1 MSKENENLTESEN
14 SALDIADV
22 SGSVIDTTKVAF
34 FGQFDNDE
42 PFEIMSGFG
51 KEITLKMQPDSG
63 TIEFTNVESG
73 KKFKMFVKHC
83 H

>member
-1 MSKENENLTESEN
+1 MLENENLNEAEN
-14 SALDIADV
+14 SVLNISDV
-22 SGSVIDTTKVAF
+22 SGSVIDTDKVAF

-51 KEITLKMQPDSG
+51 KEVTLKMQPDNG
-63 TIEFTNVESG
+63 TIEFTCIESG
-73 KKFKMFVKHC
+73 KRFKMFVKHC

>member
-1 MSKENENLTESEN
+1 MKENRIKRFNKNSELN
-14 SALDIADV
+14 IADV
-22 SGSVIDTTKVAF
+22 SGSVIDTTNVAF